1 MVNTIFASFLLNRI
15 QIWFLNEYFTENIIR
30 FERSGTYHYIAT
42 LRFNTQR
49 EFDKAVRVIYG
60 NHPNAKPKV
69 TIMNT
74 DLQ

>member
-1 MVNTIFASFLLNRI
+1 MLTTFILNRM
-15 QIWFLNEYFTENIIR
+15 QIKYLYDHYIDHALR
-30 FERSGTYHYIAT
+30 LERIDLYHYEAV
-42 LRFNTQR
+42 LRFNTKTALGQ
-49 EFDKAVRVIYG
+49 AMRVIYG

>member
-1 MVNTIFASFLLNRI
+1 MVNTIFASFLLDRI
-15 QIWFLNEYFTENIIR
+15 QIQSLNDHFTKNVIR

-42 LRFNTQR
+42 LRFDTQQ

-60 NHPNAKPKV
+60 SHPNAKPKA

>member
-1 MVNTIFASFLLNRI
+1 MLTTFILNRM
-15 QIWFLNEYFTENIIR
+15 QIKYLYDHYIDHVIH
-30 FERSGTYHYIAT
+30 FERIDLYHYKAI
-42 LRFNTQR
+42 LRFNTKTAFEQ
-49 EFDKAVRVIYG
+49 AIRVFYG

>member
-1 MVNTIFASFLLNRI
+1 MFATFVLNRM
-15 QIWFLNEYFTENIIR
+15 QIKHLHDYYIDHIIS
-30 FERSGTYHYIAT
+30 FDCIDLYHY
-42 LRFNTQR
+42 
-49 EFDKAVRVIYG
+49 KAVLHFNAKTALEQAIRVMYG

>member
-1 MVNTIFASFLLNRI
+1 MLTTFILNRM
-15 QIWFLNEYFTENIIR
+15 QIKHLYNHYIDRVIR
-30 FERSGTYHYIAT
+30 FERIDLYHYEAV
-42 LRFNTQR
+42 LRFNTKTALEQ
-49 EFDKAVRVIYG
+49 AIRVFYG